1 MAFSEDIEKDASPSA
16 GQTSFPTSP
25 TSPTSAGGL
34 FSEEKNSTD
43 FSRPP
48 SASSSNSDTDNA
60 FPTTNNAAT
69 HRISHAPSAT
79 PSTKPADM
87 PLPKEILFITVVASA
102 QLMTQ
107 AGMSQSMAPLHIMA
121 QDFGSPSAGQL
132 SWFTAAYSLTVGTFI
147 LIAGRLGDMFG
158 HKPLFVFG
166 WFWYG
171 LWSLVAGLT
180 VYSGSQVLLDV
191 CRALQGAGP
200 AILLPSSLAILGSTY
215 PPGRRKEMV
224 FSVYAA
230 TAPNGFIVGALF
242 SSLFAQYA
250 WWPWT
255 YWVAAIVCAVYG
267 VLAWFVVPADEPHE
281 AHVDAAG
288 AVVRQTF
295 DYLGAVTGVVGL
307 VLFNVAWNQA
317 PVVGWDAPYVV
328 VLLVLG
334 VLFFLAFIFVEKKV
348 QQPLVPINSLDA
360 HAGFVLA
367 CMAFGW
373 SSFGIWIYYFWQFTI
388 VLQHD
393 TPLSVVAQNLPCG
406 ISGACAAITVGFL
419 LSRVKTAWLM
429 LGSMVAFCCGN
440 IILATLP
447 VGRLFWKQVFWSV
460 IITPWGMDMSFPAA
474 TIILSNHVPK
484 RHQGIAASLVTTV
497 VNYSISWGLGIA
509 GTVEVHVNNG
519 GENILAGYR
528 GAWYSGIGLA
538 GLGIIIAML
547 FVFSSYR
554 SEARKNADQASEKS

>member
-1 MAFSEDIEKDASPSA
+1 MAFSEDVEKATTLSA
-16 GQTSFPTSP
+16 GQTASP
-25 TSPTSAGGL
+25 TSPNSPSGL
-34 FSEEKNSTD
+34 FSEKNSTD

-48 SASSSNSDTDNA
+48 SATSSSDTDDAANDDA
-60 FPTTNNAAT
+60 AAAAAAAAAT
-69 HRISHAPSAT
+69 RRKSLAPSAA
-79 PSTKPADM
+79 PSTKPSM

-121 QDFGSPSAGQL
+121 KDFGDPSAGQL

-147 LIAGRLGDMFG
+147 LIAGRLGDMYG
-158 HKPLFVFG
+158 HKPLFLLG
-166 WFWYG
+166 WFWYS

-180 VYSGSQVLLDV
+180 VYSGNQVFLDV

-230 TAPNGFIVGALF
+230 TAPNGFIVGAAF
-242 SSLFAQYA
+242 SGVFAQFA

-255 YWVAAIVCAVYG
+255 YWVASIVCFGYG
-267 VLAWFVVPADEPHE
+267 VLAWFVVPADEEQE
-281 AHVDAAG
+281 AHLDATG
-288 AVVRQTF
+288 APVKQTF
-295 DYLGAVTGVVGL
+295 DYLGAVTGVSGL

-317 PVVGWDAPYVV
+317 PVVGWDEPYVI

-334 VLFFLAFIFVEKKV
+334 VLFFLAFILVEKKV

-360 HAGFVLA
+360 HVGFVLA

-388 VLQHD
+388 VLQNN

-460 IITPWGMDMSFPAA
+460 VITPWGMDMSFPAA

-538 GLGIIIAML
+538 GLGIIISLL
-547 FVFSSYR
+547 FVLSSYR
-554 SEARKNADQASEKS
+554 SEAKKNADQASQKS

>member
-1 MAFSEDIEKDASPSA
+1 MAFSDDVEKASMPA
-16 GQTSFPTSP
+16 GQVSP
-25 TSPTSAGGL
+25 TSPTSQGGL
-34 FSEEKNSTD
+34 FSEKNSTD

-48 SASSSNSDTDNA
+48 SVSGSDTDA
-60 FPTTNNAAT
+60 PNNTSSGDDVAAS
-69 HRISHAPSAT
+69 RRKSAAPSI
-79 PSTKPADM
+79 KPAM
-87 PLPKEILFITVVASA
+87 PLPQEILFITVVASA

-107 AGMSQSMAPLHIMA
+107 AGLSQSMAPLHIMA
-121 QDFGSPSAGQL
+121 KDYGNPNAGQL

-147 LIAGRLGDMFG
+147 LIAGRLGDMYG
-158 HKPLFVFG
+158 HKPLFLIG
-166 WFWYG
+166 WFWYS
-171 LWSLVAGLT
+171 LWSLIAGLT
-180 VYSGSQVLLDV
+180 VYSGNQIFLDV
-191 CRALQGAGP
+191 CRALQGVGP

-224 FSVYAA
+224 FSIYAA
-230 TAPNGFIVGALF
+230 TAPNGFIIGATF
-242 SSLFAQYA
+242 SGIFAQFA

-255 YWVAAIVCAVYG
+255 YWVAAIVCFAYG
-267 VLAWFVVPADEPHE
+267 VLGWFVVPADEVEEEHD
-281 AHVDAAG
+281 DAG
-288 AVVRQTF
+288 VQHGKQTF

-317 PVVGWDAPYVV
+317 PVVGWGEPYVI

-334 VLFFLAFIFVEKKV
+334 VVSFVAFIFVEKKV

-360 HAGFVLA
+360 HVGFVLA

-388 VLQHD
+388 VLQGD
-393 TPLSVVAQNLPCG
+393 SPLSVVAQNVPCG

-429 LGSMVAFCCGN
+429 LGAMCAFCVGN

-447 VGRLFWKQVFWSV
+447 VGILFWKQVFWSV
-460 IITPWGMDMSFPAA
+460 VITPWGMDMSFPAA

-509 GTVEVHVNNG
+509 GTVEVHVNDG
-519 GENILAGYR
+519 GKNELAGYR

-538 GLGIIIAML
+538 GLGIIISLL
-547 FVFSSYR
+547 FVMSSYR
-554 SEARKNADQASEKS
+554 AAAKKN